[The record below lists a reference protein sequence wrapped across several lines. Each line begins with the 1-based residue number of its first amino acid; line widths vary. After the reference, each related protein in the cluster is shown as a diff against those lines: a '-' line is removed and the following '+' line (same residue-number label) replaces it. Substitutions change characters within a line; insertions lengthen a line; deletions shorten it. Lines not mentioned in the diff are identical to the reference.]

1 MQRELFHS
9 TVLFFPFADV
19 KLSQLGRVENVYST
33 DPGYNMT
40 GLYNLQLDIPDDSMI
55 TSFCAFGVIRTD
67 GSEEQDENVS
77 GRLVI
82 LVVRSSDQLQGPVIR
97 SENIITLIQDNASAM
112 KFEVCVNTN
121 ININRG
127 SQVSILVAIP
137 SSCAR
142 ESDSILCPLQVHF
155 QANDSDTEYYSN
167 SNVVVDDFFVDG
179 NISSIINLLN
189 STAKK
194 VMANTS
200 INVRVDIETDGTNH
214 EDKGLLFGRVQWGA
228 QLALPLLFL
237 RTRNIHSKKCLVSL
251 FEMHH
256 FHFTLK

>member
-77 GRLVI
+77 GRLVF
-82 LVVRSSDQLQGPVIR
+82 LVVRSSDQGPVILPD
-97 SENIITLIQDNASAM
+97 NIITLIQDNASAM
-112 KFEVCVNTN
+112 EFEVCVNTN

-137 SSCAR
+137 SSCVK
-142 ESDSILCPLQVHF
+142 ESGSILCPLQVHF
-155 QANDSDTEYYSN
+155 QANDSDIEYYSN
-167 SNVVVDDFFVDG
+167 SNVDVDDFFVDG
-179 NISSIINLLN
+179 NISTIIDLLN
-189 STAKK
+189 STVNK
-194 VMANTS
+194 VMTNTS
-200 INVRVDIETDGTNH
+200 INVRVDIETEGTNH
-214 EDKGLLFGRVQWGA
+214 EGKGLLFGRVQWGA